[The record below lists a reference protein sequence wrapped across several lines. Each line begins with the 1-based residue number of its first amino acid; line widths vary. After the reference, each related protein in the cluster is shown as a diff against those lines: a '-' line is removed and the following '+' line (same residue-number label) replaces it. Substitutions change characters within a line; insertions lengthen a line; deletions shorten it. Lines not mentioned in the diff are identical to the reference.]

1 MQFTINDLS
10 ELETVAQTLLQTMSD
25 KHIFAFYG
33 SMGAGKTTFIKAIC
47 HVLGSEDS
55 VTSPTITLV
64 NEYVTDKGD
73 SLYHFDFYRLNKV
86 TEALDFGV
94 EEYFDKDSYC
104 FIEWPEI
111 IEDLLP
117 EDTVNVNITINEDK
131 TRSINF

>member
-1 MQFTINDLS
+1 MQFIINDLS
-10 ELETVAQTLLQTMSD
+10 ELDRVAKSFLQTLPD
-25 KHIFAFYG
+25 KRIFAFYG
-33 SMGAGKTTFIKAIC
+33 SLGAGKTTFIKAIC

-55 VTSPTITLV
+55 VTSPTFTIV